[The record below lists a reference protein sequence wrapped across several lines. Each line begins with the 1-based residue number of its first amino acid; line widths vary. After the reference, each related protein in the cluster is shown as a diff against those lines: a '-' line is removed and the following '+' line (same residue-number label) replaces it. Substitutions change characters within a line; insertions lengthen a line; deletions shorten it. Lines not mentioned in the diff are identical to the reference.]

1 MLEITSI
8 DRERFETK
16 TPFSDVSGL
25 AVAREVLSVIKLL
38 IVCSCNLKQ
47 IEQMPHLAFG

>member
-8 DRERFETK
+8 DKERFETK

-25 AVAREVLSVIKLL
+25 AVARSVIKLL